1 MNLGIQGKQAVVLA
15 SSRGLGRGI
24 AMALASEGAN
34 VLLCGR
40 NGDRLAEN
48 CKEINRQGQGKAD
61 WVWADLSDTEF
72 VPTMEK
78 AIEDKL
84 GGIDILVNNSG
95 GPTPGT
101 TEDMSED
108 KLITYF
114 HSMVLQIINLT
125 NRLLPGMKEQG
136 WGRILTV
143 ASSGVIE
150 PIGGLALSNTLR
162 PALAGWSKTLA
173 TEVAGYGIT
182 SNMLLPGSIH
192 TDRLDELDNAAAK
205 RTGRS
210 VEDIRIS
217 SAKEIPAG
225 RYGRVEEF
233 AAVAA
238 FLCSA
243 PASYVTGSMIRCD
256 GGAAQSL

>member
-1 MNLGIQGKQAVVLA
+1 MNLGIQGKRAVVLA

-24 AMALASEGAN
+24 AMALASEGAH

-40 NGDRLAEN
+40 NGDRLAAN
-48 CKEINRQGQGKAD
+48 CKEINQQGQGKAD
-61 WVWADLSDTEF
+61 WVWADLGDTEF

-84 GGIDILVNNSG
+84 GGVDILVNNSG

-182 SNMLLPGSIH
+182 SNLLLPGSIH

-210 VEDIRIS
+210 VEDIRRF

-238 FLCSA
+238 FLCSE
-243 PASYVTGSMIRCD
+243 PASYVTGSMVRCD
-256 GGAAQSL
+256 GGAAHSL

>member
-1 MNLGIQGKQAVVLA
+1 
-15 SSRGLGRGI
+15 
-24 AMALASEGAN
+24 
-34 VLLCGR
+34 
-40 NGDRLAEN
+40 
-48 CKEINRQGQGKAD
+48 
-61 WVWADLSDTEF
+61 
-72 VPTMEK
+72 
-78 AIEDKL
+78 
-84 GGIDILVNNSG
+84 
-95 GPTPGT
+95 
-101 TEDMSED
+101 MSED

-182 SNMLLPGSIH
+182 SNLLLPGSIH

-210 VEDIRIS
+210 VEDIRRS

-238 FLCSA
+238 FLCSE
-243 PASYVTGSMIRCD
+243 PASYVTGSMVRCD
-256 GGAAQSL
+256 GGAAHSL